1 MCNLKF
7 TNPQNMSVM
16 SNSNY
21 LNNDAYVAGINNGE
35 GLLSGRFNPLNGR
48 MKPVV
53 ILLLGKEA

>member
-1 MCNLKF
+1 
-7 TNPQNMSVM
+7 MSVM

-21 LNNDAYVAGINNGE
+21 LNNDANVAGINNGE

-48 MKPVV
+48 KEPVV

>member
-1 MCNLKF
+1 
-7 TNPQNMSVM
+7 MSVM